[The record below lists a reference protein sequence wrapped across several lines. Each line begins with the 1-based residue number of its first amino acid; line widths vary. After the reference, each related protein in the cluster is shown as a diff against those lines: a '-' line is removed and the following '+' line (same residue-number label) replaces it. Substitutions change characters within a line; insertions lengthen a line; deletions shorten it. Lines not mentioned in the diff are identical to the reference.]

1 MASCAG
7 KCLYPTTGIRGL
19 DGLTTYF
26 AVSSLS
32 STTSSKSCID
42 ALETES
48 HEKMVAIPTS
58 RSLAALLLAAL
69 ASQTEA
75 QDAGPSMPNKPIM
88 LRQSGGFTIGGKII
102 HHPRNPNMTLSC
114 DHGYVEY
121 FTPWKPRKTSIVMWH
136 SSSTQTFQNRWDGGE
151 GFKDIFLRRE
161 YPVYLWE
168 GPRVGRANWACNE
181 TSYVPD
187 YRDQGNFVAWN
198 FGPSFK
204 EWWPDVQFPTKSE
217 YAWQQATSSR
227 YQEFDSEASV
237 NLETDAAAIAADSG
251 KLGKDIVYLGNSAS
265 GLRAQMTAVKSNT
278 TNIKGIVCYESYG
291 YVFPDDAGIEPGFG
305 ANPFGPI
312 VVSVEEFKKLAKV
325 PAIQFLW
332 GDHRDDS
339 FMFLNQSKQAAALI
353 NKYGGNAEV
362 IMLGEDKG
370 LKGTTHIAFA
380 DLHNEKV
387 ADLLEDFLSANNLTQ
402 YP

>member
-1 MASCAG
+1 M
-7 KCLYPTTGIRGL
+7 
-19 DGLTTYF
+19 F
-26 AVSSLS
+26 AFN
-32 STTSSKSCID
+32 
-42 ALETES
+42 
-48 HEKMVAIPTS
+48 TS
-58 RSLAALLLAAL
+58 RLLAALLVVVL
-69 ASQTEA
+69 ASQATAE
-75 QDAGPSMPNKPIM
+75 DGGRWTPEKPIM

-102 HHPRNPNMTLSC
+102 PHPRNPNMTLSC

-121 FTPWKPRKTSIVMWH
+121 FTPWKQRKTSIVMWH

-151 GFKDIFLRRE
+151 GFKDMFLRRD

-168 GPRVGRANWACNE
+168 GPRVGRANWGCNV
-181 TSYVPD
+181 TYYVPD

-204 EWWPDVQFPTKSE
+204 NWWPGVQFPTSSE

-237 NLETDAAAIAADSG
+237 NLETDAAAIATDSG
-251 KLGKDIVYLGNSAS
+251 KLGKDIIYLTNSAS

-278 TNIKGIVCYESYG
+278 TNIKAIICYEGYG
-291 YVFPDDAGIEPGFG
+291 YVFPDNAGIEPGFG
-305 ANPFGPI
+305 ANAFGPI
-312 VVSVEEFKKLAKV
+312 IVPLEDFKKLAKI

-332 GDHRDDS
+332 GDNRDDS
-339 FMFLNQSKQAAALI
+339 FIFLNQSKQAAALI

-362 IMLGEDKG
+362 IMLAEDKG

-387 ADLLEDFLSANNLTQ
+387 ADLLDDFLKENKLNR
-402 YP
+402 YR